1 MSHFNLKK
9 NKKQKPFPVVKK
21 NYLEHNTKLG
31 NNFFFVI
38 RILFLL
44 KKILIFFNKFYK
56 ITYSKVFV
64 SGRTFFFPFFFK
76 IRSDIRRTVTSLE
89 KNNFVLKSIY
99 QYLDYFHY
107 SILNA
112 EIKIGKIKKFVIW
125 FFKSK
130 FKRYKSQKTYKNL
143 AEFSYNYKKD
153 TRELGFN
160 TEINSDFFQIHYDR
174 KFERFFFLKKIVT
187 KNFEVDMH
195 DFFFSSNL
203 KNFFDIKIKI
213 NLHFKNKIIRLI
225 SIKKKL
231 ANLKNGLFFFYGNY
245 INRLY
250 IFQNDKKKLACNQ
263 KLSKINSGKYN
274 LFRRKYP
281 KTFCVPIRNNGIYL
295 SFTKKT
301 SDILKLKI
309 LSESE
314 FFKHY
319 KHEFKVH
326 YVEKLTSAKSKNFK
340 QKYLND
346 FFENNEL
353 NFLGINVNTSEKK
366 KRGKIFN
373 HRSRIKKNDKKMIKS
388 IFCFRLFDLY
398 NELSTLWE
406 INLKKMTLKRKNK
419 ISNKN
424 KFILTFCFKILN
436 LKILY
441 TSFFQKMSIFHL
453 KINKGAEKN
462 KAMKH
467 KFEELKGMEV
477 DFQVFVNYFQKL
489 NNIEKKKIF
498 I

>member
-112 EIKIGKIKKFVIW
+112 EIKIGKIKKFIIW

-174 KFERFFFLKKIVT
+174 KFERFFF
-187 KNFEVDMH
+187 F
-195 DFFFSSNL
+195 
-203 KNFFDIKIKI
+203 
-213 NLHFKNKIIRLI
+213 
-225 SIKKKL
+225 
-231 ANLKNGLFFFYGNY
+231 
-245 INRLY
+245 
-250 IFQNDKKKLACNQ
+250 
-263 KLSKINSGKYN
+263 
-274 LFRRKYP
+274 
-281 KTFCVPIRNNGIYL
+281 
-295 SFTKKT
+295 
-301 SDILKLKI
+301 
-309 LSESE
+309 
-314 FFKHY
+314 
-319 KHEFKVH
+319 
-326 YVEKLTSAKSKNFK
+326 
-340 QKYLND
+340 
-346 FFENNEL
+346 
-353 NFLGINVNTSEKK
+353 
-366 KRGKIFN
+366 
-373 HRSRIKKNDKKMIKS
+373 
-388 IFCFRLFDLY
+388 
-398 NELSTLWE
+398 
-406 INLKKMTLKRKNK
+406 
-419 ISNKN
+419 
-424 KFILTFCFKILN
+424 
-436 LKILY
+436 
-441 TSFFQKMSIFHL
+441 
-453 KINKGAEKN
+453 EKN
-462 KAMKH
+462 CH
-467 KFEELKGMEV
+467 KKF
-477 DFQVFVNYFQKL
+477 
-489 NNIEKKKIF
+489 
-498 I
+498 